1 MIEQHNNNE
10 DNILLINQNKRDFN
24 SEINTNRRI
33 MNNIHEIK

>member
-1 MIEQHNNNE
+1 MIEQPNNND